1 MMIDD
6 GLDDGVTALR
16 QEARRQDPAIMVRA
30 ALLRRSCDRLGGKHV
45 FQCFSSDPKTR
56 VFECF
61 WASLSILDG
70 KNVFQCFW
78 SDPKTR
84 VFESFSEVLYCFCHR
99 LGSLYTRFTQTLQE
113 R

>member
-45 FQCFSSDPKTR
+45 FQCFWSDAKAR

-61 WASLSILDG
+61 GVSLPPPRPRVFF
-70 KNVFQCFW
+70 NVFGIGQK
-78 SDPKTR
+78 P
-84 VFESFSEVLYCFCHR
+84 VFFTVFLR
-99 LGSLYTRFTQTLQE
+99 LCTVFAI
-113 R
+113 